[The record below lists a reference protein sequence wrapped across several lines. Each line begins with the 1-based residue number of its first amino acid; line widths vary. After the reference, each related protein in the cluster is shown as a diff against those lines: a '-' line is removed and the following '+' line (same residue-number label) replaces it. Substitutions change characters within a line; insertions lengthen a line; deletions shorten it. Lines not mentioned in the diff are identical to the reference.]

1 MAAKYLYFRK
11 ATTAA
16 TEDDEVTG
24 STIYPVSSLLGV
36 SSGTSAATG
45 VTDDADAFTM
55 YFQPKG
61 KSMAHGEDEAT
72 GDNVD
77 MVIVAI
83 TTDNNQRAVI
93 HSILNSAETSRRS
106 VYTVFDGG
114 AGGASIKG
122 HSDIEDITIL
132 HVEAAD

>member
-1 MAAKYLYFRK
+1 MAAKYFYFRK

>member
-1 MAAKYLYFRK
+1 MAAKYFYFRK

-55 YFQPKG
+55 FIARK
-61 KSMAHGEDEAT
+61 
-72 GDNVD
+72 
-77 MVIVAI
+77 
-83 TTDNNQRAVI
+83 
-93 HSILNSAETSRRS
+93 
-106 VYTVFDGG
+106 
-114 AGGASIKG
+114 
-122 HSDIEDITIL
+122 
-132 HVEAAD
+132 AAAPG

>member
-1 MAAKYLYFRK
+1 MAAKYFYFRK

-122 HSDIEDITIL
+122 HSDIEDVTIL

>member
-1 MAAKYLYFRK
+1 MAAKYFYFRK

-83 TTDNNQRAVI
+83 TTDNNQRDVI
-93 HSILNSAETSRRS
+93 NSILNKSATSRKA
-106 VYTVFDGG
+106 VYTIFDGG
-114 AGGASIKG
+114 AGGASIKC

>member
-1 MAAKYLYFRK
+1 MAAKYFYFRK

-114 AGGASIKG
+114 AGGTAIKG
-122 HSDIEDITIL
+122 HSDIEDVTIL